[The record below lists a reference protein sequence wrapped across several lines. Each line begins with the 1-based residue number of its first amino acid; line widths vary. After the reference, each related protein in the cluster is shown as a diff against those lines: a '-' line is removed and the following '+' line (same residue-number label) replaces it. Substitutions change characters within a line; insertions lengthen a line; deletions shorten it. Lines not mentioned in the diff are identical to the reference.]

1 MFENVF
7 RRSESQTGSVTM
19 TSASELPFSRPVGM
33 VPQPTVTATA
43 VAEPE
48 SSPITP
54 LVIERDVLT
63 QHAALAAKLG
73 LHSPA
78 MQEIKRSEFETFL
91 RDSGLRLYDE
101 KQVAVY
107 LTSKYGVEKKASDDS
122 LSPTWGWRPAR
133 EVDSE
138 NRQFG
143 FTGRWVFSSGRSS
156 IPNGQ
161 IHTDVMWYQKL
172 IPIPVLLTIERVVD
186 KFPEDVGLFI
196 SDEFDPR
203 ELVKDPFLMVVYLG
217 KHYIIERWDEPNYR
231 ER

>member
-7 RRSESQTGSVTM
+7 RRFESQTGSVTM
-19 TSASELPFSRPVGM
+19 TSASRLPFSRPVGM
-33 VPQPTVTATA
+33 VPQPTATA

-63 QHAALAAKLG
+63 QHAALAAKLS

-91 RDSGLRLYDE
+91 RDMGLSLYDE
-101 KQVAVY
+101 KQVAAY
-107 LTSKYGVEKKASDDS
+107 LTSKYGVEHKDNDGS
-122 LSPTWGWRPAR
+122 LLPTWGWRPAR

-138 NRQFG
+138 RTLFRNSNE
-143 FTGRWVFSSGRSS
+143 WVFSSWSGGRL

-161 IHTDVMWYQKL
+161 LHSNVATYQKL
-172 IPIPVLLTIERVVD
+172 IPIPVLLTIERVVE
-186 KFPEDVGLFI
+186 KFPNAGLFI
-196 SDEFDPR
+196 SDEFNPR
-203 ELVKDPFLMVVYLG
+203 EFVKDPFLMVVYLD
-217 KHYIIERWDEPNYR
+217 KRYIIERWDEPNYR